1 MDNQSAPQNVSQQ
14 GQPVDTAV
22 GAGMPSFNATGS
34 VQPTTRLVPVASGKS
49 GGSNKQTLWMVVAI
63 VSGLVAVTFIALF
76 IWMYSQ
82 WNTVKT
88 DVDGQ
93 IGAAVA
99 TAVNE
104 KAEEMENQ
112 FIEREKIPYSLF
124 AGPVDYGELSFNYP
138 KTWSVY
144 EAEDASSGGDYSAY
158 LNPDK
163 VYPIGGRTVNALRV
177 TIKNQSYDSFVK
189 TYENYVKEG
198 KLSVAVRPINGEN
211 ANVYTGEL
219 PNTDKL
225 QGMVTVFKVRDKTA
239 AIQTD
244 AMIFRDDYI
253 KILDSVKFNR

>member
-1 MDNQSAPQNVSQQ
+1 MDNQTVPQNTPQQ
-14 GQPVDTAV
+14 GQTNVPL
-22 GAGMPSFNATGS
+22 GSGMPAFNATGNI
-34 VQPTTRLVPVASGKS
+34 QQTTRLVPVASQS
-49 GGSNKQTLWMVVAI
+49 SNDAKRQTMWMVIAI
-63 VSGLVAVTFIALF
+63 VGGLVAVTFIALF
-76 IWMYSQ
+76 IWMYVQ
-82 WNTVKT
+82 WNTTKT

-112 FIEREKIPYSLF
+112 FVEREKYPYNLF
-124 AGPVDYGELSFNYP
+124 AGPVDYGELSFEYP

-144 EAEDASSGGDYSAY
+144 EAEDAASGGDYTAY

-163 VYPIGGRTVNALRV
+163 VYPISSGTINALRV

-189 TYENYVKEG
+189 TYEGSVKSG
-198 KLSVAVRPINGEN
+198 KLSVTVRPINGEN

-219 PNTDKL
+219 PGTDKL
-225 QGMVTVFKVRDKTA
+225 QGMVAVFKVRDKTA
-239 AIQTD
+239 VIQTD